1 LALTNPLQELPQLL
15 GINVRLPPDQPSAG
29 SKSSALP
36 QAAHS
41 NDAATSTAAGSFAK
55 LSSAAPMTS
64 PLMSSLGQ
72 AYGVFPKTDQI
83 TPASVKEHILA
94 SQSIGDTKRWE
105 LLGMPS
111 GFGQQAHIS
120 AEQRA
125 RLLQRVDEVFELRS
139 RFSAQGS
146 FVFRMAEV
154 VVSALAA
161 VIHLNSGPEFHS
173 DALACGRRA
182 CMEAE
187 SMGSVIMFMR
197 PDFTSAI
204 LFLCELF
211 FWLKDNVWLE
221 RMCALM
227 KELGERVPA
236 ILPGCVRVDRD
247 VCGVCDVCFV
257 WRETFEVLD
266 VARAIDA
273 VCVTLLSDT

>member
-1 LALTNPLQELPQLL
+1 MALTNPLHELPPLL
-15 GINVRLPPDQPSAG
+15 GISVVIPPEHMEPVVEAAKSAPQSEATGNSSSKNSSVPKHPS
-29 SKSSALP
+29 SS
-36 QAAHS
+36 
-41 NDAATSTAAGSFAK
+41 AATSA
-55 LSSAAPMTS
+55 TS
-64 PLMSSLGQ
+64 PLLSSLGQ
-72 AYGVFPKTDQI
+72 AYGGFTKSSQVTS
-83 TPASVKEHILA
+83 ASVKEHILA
-94 SQSIGDTKRWE
+94 SQSTGETKRWE

-120 AEQRA
+120 LEQRA
-125 RLLQRVDEVFELRS
+125 RLLQRVEEVFELRS

-154 VVSALAA
+154 VISALAA

-173 DALACGRRA
+173 EALACGRRA

-211 FWLKDNVWLE
+211 FWLKDTIWLQ

-227 KELGERVPA
+227 KQLGERVPA
-236 ILPGCVRVDRD
+236 ILPGCDGL
-247 VCGVCDVCFV
+247 CQFV
-257 WRETFEVLD
+257 MYVE
-266 VARAIDA
+266 
-273 VCVTLLSDT
+273 